1 MPDDDAAPERDRNQ
15 KTAPVICRPLA
26 WTGKAAHQTG
36 MTEPAF
42 IAVAKTVEIAPETA
56 KEVEIGG
63 RSILICHSDGRF
75 FAVENL
81 CSHAEEPLACGRLK
95 RGWISCPAHGARFDL
110 ETGEPLNPPATE
122 PLKTFALRVIDET
135 IEVAV

>member
-1 MPDDDAAPERDRNQ
+1 MPFSLAALERPTDS
-15 KTAPVICRPLA
+15 KTAPVICRTLA
-26 WTGKAAHQTG
+26 RAGEPAHHTG
-36 MTEPAF
+36 MTELIF
-42 IAVAKTVEIAPETA
+42 TAVARTEEIAPETA
-56 KEVEIGG
+56 KEVAVNG

-75 FAVENL
+75 FAIENL

-122 PLKTFALRVIDET
+122 PLKTFALRIVGDVIE
-135 IEVAV
+135 IAA

>member
-1 MPDDDAAPERDRNQ
+1 MPSGLAAPERVAAA
-15 KTAPVICRPLA
+15 KTALVIWRALA
-26 WTGKAAHQTG
+26 WAAKAAHHRG

-42 IAVAKTVEIAPETA
+42 IPVARTDEIAPDTAKTVE
-56 KEVEIGG
+56 VNG
-63 RSILICHSDGRF
+63 RSILICHSNGRF

-122 PLKTFALRVIDET
+122 PLKTFALRLVGEVIE
-135 IEVAV
+135 IAV

>member
-1 MPDDDAAPERDRNQ
+1 MAISLAVLERTIAA
-15 KTAPVICRPLA
+15 KTALVICRALA
-26 WTGKAAHQTG
+26 WAPEPAHQTG
-36 MTEPAF
+36 MTEPTF
-42 IAVAKTVEIAPETA
+42 IAVARTDEIAPETA
-56 KEVEIGG
+56 KEVEVGG
-63 RSILICHSDGRF
+63 RSILICHSDGQF

-122 PLKTFALRVIDET
+122 PLKVFVLRIIGDVVEI
-135 IEVAV
+135 AV

>member
-1 MPDDDAAPERDRNQ
+1 MAIRLAAPERAAAA
-15 KTAPVICRPLA
+15 KTAPVICRALA
-26 WTGKAAHQTG
+26 RTAKAAHQTG
-36 MTEPAF
+36 MTDLTF
-42 IAVAKTVEIAPETA
+42 TAVARTDEIAPETA
-56 KEVEIGG
+56 KEVEVGG

-122 PLKTFALRVIDET
+122 TSQRSQ
-135 IEVAV
+135 